1 MVVLVYGCA
10 RVWLCS
16 SCRTLLHMYIMH
28 NDGPHT
34 CMCGGAA
41 QDTKGMS
48 PMHYANVN
56 GHEECAAHVAR
67 HANTLQLEQSQEA
80 IRQACMGYRDTSHK
94 QLSQLVGA
102 HVMTGSTGEHQRYY
116 RHALVPTR
124 KQGWTRND
132 LIHNVSSH
140 IDNVSSHQ
148 PGPTLCLLP
157 RRLPAHELFE
167 SLSST
172 ITTLASHDSADMM
185 AQKSVP
191 RAAMPRDAILH
202 SAQLCFF
209 SNSNAP
215 LTSCP
220 HV

>member
-1 MVVLVYGCA
+1 MTG
-10 RVWLCS
+10 R
-16 SCRTLLHMYIMH
+16 
-28 NDGPHT
+28 
-34 CMCGGAA
+34 MCGGAA

-48 PMHYANVN
+48 PLHYANVN

-80 IRQACMGYRDTSHK
+80 IRQACMGYRDASHK

-185 AQKSVP
+185 AQKIVP
-191 RAAMPRDAILH
+191 RAAMPRDAMPR
-202 SAQLCFF
+202 SAQPCFS
-209 SNSNAP
+209 SNSDAP
-215 LTSCP
+215 LTPCP